1 MPTLLKFD
9 RPGVGST
16 TQVGLLRHRHI
27 WRAASAYDRAFRNDP
42 LHVYLTVSAGVT
54 NTPLSIFR
62 KRFLAV
68 VGLLVWMRTQLVLT
82 VDDGATVVTAEVP
95 SKESSGLR
103 IRFLNWFYNTLSHW
117 VRKLT
122 YTNEALKRR
131 AECDTKMKPVIAD
144 KLGDR
149 AKDMIYIPLIVTEP
163 ESQGRGYSKALLS
176 TVTNIADSRGLASWL
191 FSSNIRNEGFYNKCG
206 FVAAGSFALG
216 DGNPTWDKDPIV
228 VQLMIREPKT
238 A

>member
-1 MPTLLKFD
+1 MRTTVDLIAS
-9 RPGVGST
+9 GVG
-16 TQVGLLRHRHI
+16 QVI
-27 WRAASAYDRAFRNDP
+27 
-42 LHVYLTVSAGVT
+42 AG
-54 NTPLSIFR
+54 PISQRSSL
-62 KRFLAV
+62 
-68 VGLLVWMRTQLVLT
+68 
-82 VDDGATVVTAEVP
+82 TAEVP

-149 AKDMIYIPLIVTEP
+149 AKDMIYIPLVVTEP

-176 TVTNIADSRGLASWL
+176 TVTAAP
-191 FSSNIRNEGFYNKCG
+191 SSAVRTSCVLIHTNSPTTAKDRLRKIESGA
-206 FVAAGSFALG
+206 FVT
-216 DGNPTWDKDPIV
+216 P
-228 VQLMIREPKT
+228 
-238 A
+238 